1 MHVDH
6 EDAGNT
12 NSCISGHTQI
22 GVDFQVPSLHLRL
35 LGVPTSNSNLN
46 LTDCDQVHVLYHIQ
60 ALHFTMALKAS
71 RHTFLFISSKHCP
84 SSVIYTP
91 TSGAP

>member
-1 MHVDH
+1 MHVAH
-6 EDAGNT
+6 EHAENM
-12 NSCISGHTQI
+12 NSCSS
-22 GVDFQVPSLHLRL
+22 DFRREFE
-35 LGVPTSNSNLN
+35 
-46 LTDCDQVHVLYHIQ
+46 HIQ
-60 ALHFTMALKAS
+60 DLDHIRALHFTIALKAS